1 MKAFQL
7 NPVNWALRVKVPLLA
22 AAMTVGVAVVL
33 SQVVLS
39 RISDS
44 QEQNLARL
52 AGAYLD
58 GLSTAVAPHLL
69 RKDIWETY
77 DVLDRARQG
86 YEGLQARYTIVA
98 LPDDSVLAASD
109 PDTFPVGG
117 AVPDALRAR
126 FSGEGGLAIDETVES
141 AWVRRELSEDGVVL
155 GRIYAE
161 LDLSEL
167 IRDRREVL
175 FALIVVN
182 TLLTLMFTAAG
193 YFFVRHMVQ
202 PVSVLARHLEH
213 IRGGELERIPDS
225 EIERQSLEFAS
236 LFRRFNAMADA
247 LHGRRLLAR
256 RLADEEKLALL
267 GKLASG
273 MAHEVNNPL
282 GGMMNALDT
291 LRRHGDNA
299 DVRETSL
306 GLLER
311 GLAGIRNV
319 VRAALVTYKGVA
331 DPGLLARKDLED
343 LQFLIHHETVR
354 RHLRLDWSNALPDE
368 VPVEG
373 AAVRQATLNL
383 LLNACAASPLNGIV
397 TFDARIVDDWLAITI
412 ADNGPGMPAPVAD
425 LLRNAKPDTM
435 PPSGTTGLGTW
446 TAARVIL
453 KMDGYFEVST
463 SPSAGTDIRIY
474 IPLRSEEA
482 IHAVA

>member
-22 AAMTVGVAVVL
+22 AAMTVAVAAVI
-33 SQVVLS
+33 SQVVLG
-39 RISDS
+39 RISDN

-86 YEGLQARYTIVA
+86 YEGLRARYTIVA
-98 LPDDSVLAASD
+98 LPDGAVLAASD
-109 PDTFPVGG
+109 PNAFPVGS
-117 AVPDALRAR
+117 AVPEALRAR
-126 FSGEGGLAIDETVES
+126 FSDDGRLTIDEAAER

-161 LDLSEL
+161 IDLGEL
-167 IRDRREVL
+167 IRERREVL
-175 FALIVVN
+175 FALIAVN
-182 TLLTLMFTAAG
+182 AVLTLMFAAAG
-193 YFFVRHMVQ
+193 YFIVRHMVQ
-202 PVSVLARHLEH
+202 PISVFARHVEH
-213 IRGGELERIPDS
+213 IRSGELERIPEA
-225 EIERQSLEFAS
+225 EIERQSLEFAN
-236 LFRRFNAMADA
+236 LFRRFNAMAEA
-247 LHGRRLLAR
+247 LHGRRVLAR

-291 LRRHGDNA
+291 LRRHGDRA

-311 GLAGIRNV
+311 GLRGIRNV

-343 LQFLIHHETVR
+343 LQFLIHHETER
-354 RHLRLDWSNALPDE
+354 RHLRLDWNNALPEE

-397 TFDARIVDDWLAITI
+397 TFDARIVDGALAITI
-412 ADNGPGMPAPVAD
+412 ADNGPGMPEAVAD
-425 LLRNAKPDTM
+425 LLRDATPDTM
-435 PPSGTTGLGTW
+435 PPSGTTGLGAW

-453 KMDGYFEVST
+453 KMGGYFEVST
-463 SPSAGTDIRIY
+463 SPSAGTDIHIY
-474 IPLRSEEA
+474 IPLRSRED

>member
-1 MKAFQL
+1 MRTFQL
-7 NPVNWALRVKVPLLA
+7 NPVNWALRVKVPLLV
-22 AAMTVGVAVVL
+22 AMMMVGVAVVL

-58 GLSTAVAPHLL
+58 GISTAVAPHLL

-98 LPDDSVLAASD
+98 LPNGAVLASSD
-109 PDTFPVGG
+109 PANF
-117 AVPDALRAR
+117 AVNSTLPADLRAR
-126 FSGEGGLAIDETVES
+126 FSDAGGLAIDEQAER
-141 AWVRRELSEDGVVL
+141 AWVRRELSEGGVVL
-155 GRIYAE
+155 GWIYAE
-161 LDLSEL
+161 IDLAEL
-167 IRDRREVL
+167 FRGRREVL
-175 FALIVVN
+175 LTLIAVN
-182 TLLTLMFTAAG
+182 AFLTLMFAAAG
-193 YFFVRHMVQ
+193 YFIARHMVQ
-202 PVSVLARHLEH
+202 PVSVFAHHVER
-213 IRGGELERIPDS
+213 IRSGELERIPNA
-225 EIERQSLEFAS
+225 EIERQSPEFAG

-247 LHGRRLLAR
+247 LHGRRVLAQ

-291 LRRHGDNA
+291 LRRHGDKP

-311 GLAGIRNV
+311 GLRGIRNV

-331 DPGLLARKDLED
+331 DPGLLASKDLED

-354 RHLRLDWSNALPDE
+354 RHLRLDWNNTLPEE

-373 AAVRQATLNL
+373 AAVRQAALNL

-397 TFDARIVDDWLAITI
+397 SFDARIVDGALAITI
-412 ADNGPGMPAPVAD
+412 ADNGPGMPEPVAD
-425 LLRNAKPDTM
+425 LLRNATPDTM

-446 TAARVIL
+446 TAARIVL
-453 KMDGYFEVST
+453 KMDGYFEVAT
-463 SPSAGTDIRIY
+463 APSAGTSIGIF
-474 IPLRSEEA
+474 IPLRLREA